1 MAALSATYLMP
12 IRRALFQ
19 RAEAGGLREYLQTLS
34 GQISEVIV
42 IDGSPDDV
50 FAEHHALFHDVCS
63 HVRVDP
69 RFNYP
74 NGKVN
79 GIHTGVERAHCE
91 RIVLADDDVRYDA
104 LSLRAVIDLLDRCDV
119 VRPQNFLRPSSWWGR
134 MEAARMLINRG
145 TLRAADY
152 PGTSA
157 FRRTAML
164 RARHF
169 DGDVLFDNEEMI
181 RHFIRSGL
189 NVLYANDLFVCKE
202 APTWR
207 KWLEQRPR
215 QAYEDFPL
223 RLKTVLFASLI
234 PAGLTVLA
242 LLGRKSFLGFVVV
255 VSLVAIGLSFRGYAR
270 GAARTVLPW
279 TVCLYAPFWIL
290 ERALSTYWAFCWYL
304 RRGGYPF
311 GDTLLSKG
319 VGRDW
324 MEGGRI
330 ASRQLREQFL
340 IKE

>member
-1 MAALSATYLMP
+1 
-12 IRRALFQ
+12 
-19 RAEAGGLREYLQTLS
+19 
-34 GQISEVIV
+34 
-42 IDGSPDDV
+42 
-50 FAEHHALFHDVCS
+50 
-63 HVRVDP
+63 
-69 RFNYP
+69 
-74 NGKVN
+74 
-79 GIHTGVERAHCE
+79 
-91 RIVLADDDVRYDA
+91 
-104 LSLRAVIDLLDRCDV
+104 
-119 VRPQNFLRPSSWWGR
+119 

-152 PGTSA
+152 PGTCA

-164 RARHF
+164 RGRHF

-255 VSLVAIGLSFRGYAR
+255 LSLVAIGLSFRGYAR

-290 ERALSTYWAFCWYL
+290 ERAISTYWAFCWYL

-340 IKE
+340 IRE